1 MWNFLAREAN
11 WTEIVTN
18 TLALSFSFMAIA
30 IIVHAAIFSEN
41 PDMLAT
47 AGSVSSGVTGVILG
61 YYFNRSR
68 LKRAQDAE
76 SRKDIEL
83 SDISDAVLK
92 SEKELSELQ
101 LEYDRLSAILDE
113 LTSSQVMNGGEDGE
127 VRRDGDDSQTQT

>member
-30 IIVHAAIFSEN
+30 IIIHAAIFSDN

-76 SRKDIEL
+76 ARASEDFGDAYEAVRLTNAEL
-83 SDISDAVLK
+83 
-92 SEKELSELQ
+92 
-101 LEYDRLSAILDE
+101 LETKARYDRLVEE
-113 LTSSQVMNGGEDGE
+113 LTGQTEGEEEDGE
-127 VRRDGDDSQTQT
+127 V

>member
-18 TLALSFSFMAIA
+18 TLALSFSFMGIA
-30 IIVHAAIFSEN
+30 IIIHAAIFSDH

-76 SRKDIEL
+76 SRKDTEL

-92 SEKELSELQ
+92 SERELSELQ
-101 LEYDRLSAILDE
+101 LEYDRLSSVLGE
-113 LTSSQVMNGGEDGE
+113 LTSSQVVDGGEDGE
-127 VRRDGDDSQTQT
+127 V

>member
-30 IIVHAAIFSEN
+30 IIIHAAIFSDN

-76 SRKDIEL
+76 SRASDNL
-83 SDISDAVLK
+83 SDALEDADRAQR
-92 SEKELSELQ
+92 ELLERRA
-101 LEYDRLSAILDE
+101 EYDRLIE
-113 LTSSQVMNGGEDGE
+113 QLTDRQAENEGEDGA
-127 VRRDGDDSQTQT
+127 V

>member
-30 IIVHAAIFSEN
+30 IIIHAAIFSDN

-76 SRKDIEL
+76 SRAAARLGDTYESARRARAEL
-83 SDISDAVLK
+83 LERIA
-92 SEKELSELQ
+92 
-101 LEYDRLSAILDE
+101 EYDSLIERNERFLEALEESVNAEPSDE
-113 LTSSQVMNGGEDGE
+113 DEDGE
-127 VRRDGDDSQTQT
+127 V

>member
-76 SRKDIEL
+76 SRASAQL
-83 SDISDAVLK
+83 SDISDAVMK
-92 SEKELSELQ
+92 SEMELSDLQ
-101 LEYDRLSAILDE
+101 LQYDRLSAVLQE
-113 LTSSQVMNGGEDGE
+113 LTDPQVADGGEDGA
-127 VRRDGDDSQTQT
+127 V

>member
-30 IIVHAAIFSEN
+30 IIVHAAIFSDN

-76 SRKDIEL
+76 SRASAKLNEISETVLENESKLLEMELKYASLIE
-83 SDISDAVLK
+83 
-92 SEKELSELQ
+92 
-101 LEYDRLSAILDE
+101 E
-113 LTSSQVMNGGEDGE
+113 LTASEADNEGDDGE
-127 VRRDGDDSQTQT
+127 V

>member
-30 IIVHAAIFSEN
+30 IIIHAAIFSDN

-76 SRKDIEL
+76 SRA
-83 SDISDAVLK
+83 STRWGDAYQEARLLRA
-92 SEKELSELQ
+92 ELSELQ
-101 LEYDRLSAILDE
+101 LKYDRLIEDIPE
-113 LTSSQVMNGGEDGE
+113 PDGE
-127 VRRDGDDSQTQT
+127 GERGEF

>member
-11 WTEIVTN
+11 WTEMVTN
-18 TLALSFSFMAIA
+18 TLAMSFSLMAIA
-30 IIVHAAIFSEN
+30 IIIHAAIFSDN

-76 SRKDIEL
+76 SR
-83 SDISDAVLK
+83 A
-92 SEKELSELQ
+92 SEDLSEALQ
-101 LEYDRLSAILDE
+101 NADRAQRELLERRAEYDRLIE
-113 LTSSQVMNGGEDGE
+113 QLTDRQTENEGEDGA
-127 VRRDGDDSQTQT
+127 V

>member
-30 IIVHAAIFSEN
+30 IIIHAAIFSDN

-76 SRKDIEL
+76 SRKDTEL

-92 SEKELSELQ
+92 SERELSELQ
-101 LEYDRLSAILDE
+101 LEYDRLSSVFDE
-113 LTSSQVMNGGEDGE
+113 LTSSQIMNGGEDGE
-127 VRRDGDDSQTQT
+127 V

>member
-30 IIVHAAIFSEN
+30 IIIHAAIFSDN

-76 SRKDIEL
+76 SRKDSEL
-83 SDISDAVLK
+83 ADISDAVLK
-92 SEKELSELQ
+92 SERELSEL
-101 LEYDRLSAILDE
+101 S
-113 LTSSQVMNGGEDGE
+113 
-127 VRRDGDDSQTQT
+127 

>member
-30 IIVHAAIFSEN
+30 IVIHAAIFSDN

-68 LKRAQDAE
+68 LKRAQEAE
-76 SRKDIEL
+76 SRA
-83 SDISDAVLK
+83 SDQLRDTSDTVLK
-92 SEKELSELQ
+92 SERELSELQ
-101 LEYDRLSAILDE
+101 LQYDRLSAVLYE
-113 LTSSQVMNGGEDGE
+113 LTDPQVADGGEDGE
-127 VRRDGDDSQTQT
+127 V

>member
-30 IIVHAAIFSEN
+30 IIIHAAIFSDN

-76 SRKDIEL
+76 SRASDNL
-83 SDISDAVLK
+83 SDALEDADRAQR
-92 SEKELSELQ
+92 ELLERRA
-101 LEYDRLSAILDE
+101 EYDRLIEQMADYEREIE
-113 LTSSQVMNGGEDGE
+113 GEDGS
-127 VRRDGDDSQTQT
+127 V

>member
-30 IIVHAAIFSEN
+30 IIVHAAIFSDN

-76 SRKDIEL
+76 SRKDAEL
-83 SDISDAVLK
+83 TAISESVLK
-92 SEKELSELQ
+92 SDEELSELRT
-101 LEYDRLSAILDE
+101 EYDRLSAVLDE
-113 LTSSQVMNGGEDGE
+113 LTGPQSMDGGEDGT
-127 VRRDGDDSQTQT
+127 V

>member
-30 IIVHAAIFSEN
+30 IIVHAAIFSDN

-76 SRKDIEL
+76 SRASAKLNEVSETVLENESKLLEMELKYASLIE
-83 SDISDAVLK
+83 
-92 SEKELSELQ
+92 
-101 LEYDRLSAILDE
+101 E
-113 LTSSQVMNGGEDGE
+113 LTASEAESEGEDGE
-127 VRRDGDDSQTQT
+127 V

>member
-30 IIVHAAIFSEN
+30 IIVHAAIFSDN

-92 SEKELSELQ
+92 SERELSELQ
-101 LEYDRLSAILDE
+101 LEYDRLSSVLDE
-113 LTSSQVMNGGEDGE
+113 LTSSQIMNGGEDGE
-127 VRRDGDDSQTQT
+127 V

>member
-18 TLALSFSFMAIA
+18 TLALSLSFMAIA
-30 IIVHAAIFSEN
+30 IIVHAAIFSDN

-47 AGSVSSGVTGVILG
+47 AGAVSSGVTGVILG

-76 SRKDIEL
+76 SR
-83 SDISDAVLK
+83 A
-92 SEKELSELQ
+92 SEDLSEALQ
-101 LEYDRLSAILDE
+101 NADRAQRELLERRAEYDRLIE
-113 LTSSQVMNGGEDGE
+113 QLTDRQAENEGEDGA
-127 VRRDGDDSQTQT
+127 V

>member
-30 IIVHAAIFSEN
+30 IIVHAAIFSDN

-76 SRKDIEL
+76 SRASAKLNEVSETVLENESQLLEMELKYASLIE
-83 SDISDAVLK
+83 
-92 SEKELSELQ
+92 
-101 LEYDRLSAILDE
+101 E
-113 LTSSQVMNGGEDGE
+113 LTASEAESEGEDGE
-127 VRRDGDDSQTQT
+127 V

>member
-18 TLALSFSFMAIA
+18 TLALSFSLMAIA
-30 IIVHAAIFSEN
+30 IIIHAAIFSDN

-76 SRKDIEL
+76 SRASDDLVEVLRDADIAQREL
-83 SDISDAVLK
+83 LERRA
-92 SEKELSELQ
+92 
-101 LEYDRLSAILDE
+101 EYDRLIE
-113 LTSSQVMNGGEDGE
+113 QLTDREVEIEGEDGA
-127 VRRDGDDSQTQT
+127 V

>member
-30 IIVHAAIFSEN
+30 IIVHAVIFSDN

-76 SRKDIEL
+76 SR
-83 SDISDAVLK
+83 A
-92 SEKELSELQ
+92 SEDLSEALQ
-101 LEYDRLSAILDE
+101 NADRAQRELLERRTEYDRLIEQLADR
-113 LTSSQVMNGGEDGE
+113 QVENEGEDGA
-127 VRRDGDDSQTQT
+127 V

>member
-30 IIVHAAIFSEN
+30 IIIHAAIFSDN

-76 SRKDIEL
+76 SRA
-83 SDISDAVLK
+83 SDD
-92 SEKELSELQ
+92 LSEALRNVDRAQ
-101 LEYDRLSAILDE
+101 RELLERRAEYDRLIEQMADHDE
-113 LTSSQVMNGGEDGE
+113 EIEGEDGS
-127 VRRDGDDSQTQT
+127 V

>member
-76 SRKDIEL
+76 SQASDDLAEALQNADRAQREL
-83 SDISDAVLK
+83 LERRA
-92 SEKELSELQ
+92 
-101 LEYDRLSAILDE
+101 EYDRLIE
-113 LTSSQVMNGGEDGE
+113 QLTDRQAENEGEDGT
-127 VRRDGDDSQTQT
+127 V

>member
-30 IIVHAAIFSEN
+30 IIVHAAIFSDN

-76 SRKDIEL
+76 SR
-83 SDISDAVLK
+83 A
-92 SEKELSELQ
+92 SEDLSEALQ
-101 LEYDRLSAILDE
+101 NADRAQRELLERRAEYDRLIE
-113 LTSSQVMNGGEDGE
+113 QLTDRQAENEGEDGA
-127 VRRDGDDSQTQT
+127 V

>member
-30 IIVHAAIFSEN
+30 IIIHAAIFSDQ

-76 SRKDIEL
+76 SRKDTEL
-83 SDISDAVLK
+83 SDISDAFLK
-92 SEKELSELQ
+92 SERELSELQ
-101 LEYDRLSAILDE
+101 LEYDRLSSVLGE
-113 LTSSQVMNGGEDGE
+113 LTSSQVVDGGEDGE
-127 VRRDGDDSQTQT
+127 V

>member
-30 IIVHAAIFSEN
+30 IIVHAAIFSDN

-76 SRKDIEL
+76 SRKDAEL
-83 SDISDAVLK
+83 DAVSEAVLK
-92 SEKELSELQ
+92 SDEELSELRT
-101 LEYDRLSAILDE
+101 EYDRLRIALAE
-113 LTSSQVMNGGEDGE
+113 LTDSETVGGGEDGE
-127 VRRDGDDSQTQT
+127 V

>member
-30 IIVHAAIFSEN
+30 IIVHAAIFSDN

-76 SRKDIEL
+76 SRASAKL
-83 SDISDAVLK
+83 NDISETVLENESK
-92 SEKELSELQ
+92 LLEMELKYASLIEELAASEAEIES
-101 LEYDRLSAILDE
+101 
-113 LTSSQVMNGGEDGE
+113 EDGE
-127 VRRDGDDSQTQT
+127 V

>member
-30 IIVHAAIFSEN
+30 IIIHAAIFSDN

-76 SRKDIEL
+76 SRASARWGDTYQAARTAQAKL
-83 SDISDAVLK
+83 L
-92 SEKELSELQ
+92 EKQ
-101 LEYDRLSAILDE
+101 VEYDSLVEEHGRLLEVIDE
-113 LTSSQVMNGGEDGE
+113 LMENRADSEVEDGE
-127 VRRDGDDSQTQT
+127 V

>member
-1 MWNFLAREAN
+1 VWNFLAREAN

-30 IIVHAAIFSEN
+30 IIVHAAIFSDN

-76 SRKDIEL
+76 SRVSARWGDTYQSARRARAEL
-83 SDISDAVLK
+83 LERIA
-92 SEKELSELQ
+92 
-101 LEYDRLSAILDE
+101 EYDSLIERNERFLEALEESVNAEASGED
-113 LTSSQVMNGGEDGE
+113 EDGE
-127 VRRDGDDSQTQT
+127 V

>member
-30 IIVHAAIFSEN
+30 IIVHAAIFSDN
-41 PDMLAT
+41 PDMLAM

-76 SRKDIEL
+76 SRKDSEL
-83 SDISDAVLK
+83 TDISDAVLK
-92 SEKELSELQ
+92 SERELSELQ
-101 LEYDRLSAILDE
+101 LEYDRLSAVLDE
-113 LTSSQVMNGGEDGE
+113 LTSPQVTNGGEDGE
-127 VRRDGDDSQTQT
+127 V